1 MINRYRMLIAVE
13 HDTLVE
19 KLHEVEIE
27 HLFVMEVVHNRETV
41 LNKLTSEYYDILL
54 LDDQI
59 NSIRTVNMVKF
70 CQKHLHDVLTIVIA
84 QNSNIDKAVTMIKAG
99 AFHYLESP
107 ILASKLEQTLHNAI
121 AKIEQ
126 NSDIKTRLKNELN
139 SKKELLKKEYVEDKI
154 RSLEVLQIQTQFGD
168 ALTDTNILRNDLKTI
183 DEDHDPTVFISH
195 EDSDSISYGYD
206 KKSVFNSKEIPSKDD
221 SLLKHHQLNPLPDY
235 NYLRTLGAG
244 NMGVVL
250 LVEKDEEK
258 FALKILNGELQ
269 HSQKTTFIKRFLRE
283 AKVLSTFQHPNLIQ
297 IYEYGF
303 HENSNIPFILME
315 YIENETLTEVIKRNN
330 LSIEQR
336 IFIIT
341 QLASVLTVIHAQ
353 NIIHRDIKPGN
364 ILVCE
369 DFQIKLTDF
378 GIAKDENSLMTRE
391 HEILGS
397 PAYMPPEVFISSS
410 KSSEQFDIFSLGV
423 VSYELLTGKKPFKGR
438 NISELKYNIKNTRP
452 LEPRKINPQISDDLQ
467 NILSRTLRKRPEDR
481 YQSSDELFNDL
492 NNLGKK
498 ELTFSGS
505 LLRNLVH
512 KAIRH
517 WA

>member
-1 MINRYRMLIAVE
+1 MVNRYRMLIAVE
-13 HDTLVE
+13 HDSLVE
-19 KLHEVEIE
+19 KLHEIETE
-27 HLFVMEVVHNRETV
+27 HLFIMEVVHDRETI
-41 LNKLTSEYYDILL
+41 LNRLSSEYYDILL

-59 NSIRTVNMVKF
+59 DNIRTANMVKF
-70 CQKHLHDVLTIVIA
+70 CHKHLHNVLTIVIA
-84 QNSNIDKAVTMIKAG
+84 QNSNIDKAVMMIKAG

-107 ILASKLEQTLHNAI
+107 MLASKLEQTLHNAI

-126 NSDIKTRLKNELN
+126 NSNIKTRLENELN
-139 SKKELLKKEYVEDKI
+139 SKKELFKKEYVEHKI
-154 RSLEVLQIQTQFGD
+154 RSLELLQIQTQFGE
-168 ALTDTNILRNDLKTI
+168 ALTDINILRSDLKAI
-183 DEDHDPTVFISH
+183 DGEGDPTVFISD
-195 EDSDSISYGYD
+195 EDDISTSDSYD
-206 KKSVFNSKEIPSKDD
+206 PKVFSNSETSDNEHDILQKNNN
-221 SLLKHHQLNPLPDY
+221 LNPLPDY

-250 LVEKDEEK
+250 LVEKDDQK
-258 FALKILNGELQ
+258 FALKILNGQLQ

-283 AKVLSTFQHPNLIQ
+283 AKVLSNFQHPNLIQ

-315 YIENETLTEVIKRNN
+315 YIESETLAESIKRNN

-341 QLASVLTVIHAQ
+341 QLAAVLTVIHAQ

-364 ILVCE
+364 ILVCD

-438 NISELKYNIKNTRP
+438 NISELKYNIKNLRP
-452 LEPRKINPQISDDLQ
+452 LEPRKINPQISEDLQ